1 MAKALFHKGQR
12 VFVKSVGT
20 WAAVEQVLPQW
31 VKGCEEP
38 LKVFY
43 DVGLG
48 REFAGHELVGEEA
61 KRAKRFDD
69 DIENWRVMRLRAHW
83 EFDGATPDAPER
95 ATYPV
100 MVTDTLDWGGWRVP
114 KAEYDR
120 DPDRIE
126 FQARVL
132 ANGLRLLRVA
142 RELALFGEEHTNLPK
157 ALAELVARA
166 DDILREVHHDPSA
179 TTAHE
184 AIAAE

>member
-20 WAAVEQVLPQW
+20 WASIEQVLPQW

-48 REFAGHELVGEEA
+48 REFAGHELAGEE
-61 KRAKRFDD
+61 KRAPAFDGD
-69 DIENWRVMRLRAHW
+69 VENWRVMRLRAQW
-83 EFDGATPDAPER
+83 ELDGADPRDPRRGTFPA
-95 ATYPV
+95 V
-100 MVTDTLDWGGWRVP
+100 VTDALDWGGWRVP

-126 FQARVL
+126 FQARVI
-132 ANGLRLLRVA
+132 ANGLRLLRIA
-142 RELALFGEEHTNLPK
+142 RELSQFGEEHRTMPP
-157 ALAELVARA
+157 ALAALVGRA
-166 DDILREVHHDPSA
+166 DAILREVYHDPSDA
-179 TTAHE
+179 TFA
-184 AIAAE
+184 ALAAE

>member
-20 WAAVEQVLPQW
+20 WTSVEQVLPQW

-48 REFAGHELVGEEA
+48 REFAGHELVAEEA
-61 KRAKRFDD
+61 KRPKSFDD

-83 EFDGATPDAPER
+83 EFDGVDPNSQR

-100 MVTDTLDWGGWRVP
+100 MVTDNLDWGGWRVP

-126 FQARVL
+126 FQARIL

-142 RELALFGEEHTNLPK
+142 RELSVFGEEHTNLPK
-157 ALAELVARA
+157 VLADLVARA
-166 DDILREVHHDPSA
+166 NDILSEVHHDPTA
-179 TTAHE
+179 TTARE

>member
-20 WAAVEQVLPQW
+20 WATVEQVLPQW

-69 DIENWRVMRLRAHW
+69 DIENWRVLRLRCHW
-83 EFDGATPDAPER
+83 EFDGTDPHDPKR
-95 ATYPV
+95 GTFPV
-100 MVTDTLDWGGWRVP
+100 MVTDNLDWGGWRVP

-142 RELALFGEEHTNLPK
+142 RELALFGEEHPKLPPV
-157 ALAELVARA
+157 LAQLVARA
-166 DDILREVHHDPSA
+166 DDILREVHHDPGA
-179 TTAHE
+179 TLE
-184 AIAAE
+184 AMAAE